1 MTKGKKIISAFLSV
15 CIVAVPVATGII
27 SANAESVESLQQR
40 IEELDNKNK
49 EYQQILDSAQ
59 DDIAEKEEYN
69 DALVSKIENL
79 DEKISVTR
87 QSIET
92 YNARITESQGKID
105 QGNAAI
111 EDQVDALC
119 ERLRSIYMAG
129 SASDLEI
136 ILGAKDFSDLID
148 KMTLVKNLSKY
159 DQDLIEDINGQLDV
173 INTEKEQL
181 VSDKAELEK
190 SETSLQADL
199 DELNTLLEENKE
211 TLKDLYTKSDEAQNF
226 LANSGDEKAQLESE
240 IAKYFAEQAAA
251 QAAAQQ
257 QQQSGDSTQSGSTT
271 SQSSDTQSSQ
281 SSGSTE
287 TSDTSDSS
295 SSGGSSSGGSSDYS
309 GGGSVTPASSGYT
322 WPTPGFYYLSSEWN
336 EDRTTYN
343 HGAIDIAGGGI
354 MGATVVAAASG
365 TVAYTNTYCPHN
377 WGKSGSCG
385 CGGGYG
391 KYVWIDHGNG
401 KETIYAH
408 LSSVSVSPGQYVSAG
423 QVVGYVGS
431 TGYSTGPHL
440 HFECRYNG
448 VKYNPM
454 TEF

>member
-1 MTKGKKIISAFLSV
+1 MTKIKKILSAFLCV
-15 CIVAVPVATGII
+15 CIVAVPVTAGVV
-27 SANAESVESLQQR
+27 SANAEDVESLQQKL
-40 IEELDNKNK
+40 EELDSKNK
-49 EYQQILDSAQ
+49 EYQKILDSAQ
-59 DDIAEKEEYN
+59 NDISKQEEYN
-69 DALVSKIENL
+69 NTLASKIENL

-87 QSIET
+87 ESIDGL
-92 YNARITESQGKID
+92 NKKITDSQAKIT
-105 QGNAAI
+105 QGNKDI

-119 ERLRSIYMAG
+119 ERLRAIYMAG

-136 ILGAKDFSDLID
+136 ILGAKDFSDMID

-159 DQDLIEDINGQLDV
+159 DQELIDNVNSKLEV
-173 INTEKEQL
+173 INKEKDEL
-181 VSDKAELEK
+181 ETNKAELEK
-190 SETSLQADL
+190 SETSLKTDL
-199 DELNTLLEENKE
+199 DDLNQTLEENKE
-211 TLKDLYTKSDEAQNF
+211 ILKDLYVKTDEAKNF
-226 LANSGDEKAQLESE
+226 LANSDNKKAQIESE
-240 IAKYFAEQAAA
+240 IAKYYAEQAAA
-251 QAAAQQ
+251 QAKQQ
-257 QQQSGDSTQSGSTT
+257 QQA
-271 SQSSDTQSSQ
+271 QSSASAQTDTS
-281 SSGSTE
+281 
-287 TSDTSDSS
+287 TSDDSSSDDSSSDYTPTPSPSPSVNPS
-295 SSGGSSSGGSSDYS
+295 SSGGY
-309 GGGSVTPASSGYT
+309 V
-322 WPTPGFYYLSSEWN
+322 WPTPGFYYLSSLWN

-377 WGKSGSCG
+377 WGKSSSCG

-408 LSSVSVSPGQYVSAG
+408 LSSVAVSPGQHVAAG
-423 QVVGYVGS
+423 QTVGFVGS

>member
-1 MTKGKKIISAFLSV
+1 MTKVKKIISALLCV
-15 CIVAVPVATGII
+15 CVIAAPVTAGVA
-27 SANAESVESLQQR
+27 SAGAESVESLRQR
-40 IEELDNKNK
+40 LDELDEKNK
-49 EYQQILDSAQ
+49 EYQKVLDSAQ
-59 DDIAEKEEYN
+59 GDIAEKEEYN
-69 DALVSKIENL
+69 NALVSKIENL

-87 QSIET
+87 ESISGLNEKI
-92 YNARITESQGKID
+92 ADSQAKIQ
-105 QGNAAI
+105 QGNTEI
-111 EDQVDALC
+111 EEQLDALC
-119 ERLRSIYMAG
+119 ERLRAIYMAG

-159 DQDLIEDINGQLDV
+159 DQELIDEVNGKLDV
-173 INTEKEQL
+173 INAEKATMEQ
-181 VSDKAELEK
+181 DKADLEK
-190 SETSLQADL
+190 NEESLKSDL
-199 DELNTLLEENKE
+199 NELNTTLEENKE
-211 TLKDLYTKSDEAQNF
+211 ILKDLYTKTDEAKSF
-226 LANSGDEKAQLESE
+226 LANSGDEKAQIESE

-257 QQQSGDSTQSGSTT
+257 KQ
-271 SQSSDTQSSQ
+271 QSSQ
-281 SSGSTE
+281 SSSQSSSNSSSNSQSSE
-287 TSDTSDSS
+287 SS
-295 SSGGSSSGGSSDYS
+295 SSESSDTDDSSSGGSSDNS

-343 HGAIDIAGGGI
+343 HGAIDIAGAGI

-365 TVAYTNTYCPHN
+365 TVAYTNDYCPHN

-391 KYVWIDHGNG
+391 KYVWINHGNG

-408 LSSVSVSPGQYVSAG
+408 LSSLAVSSGQYVTAG
-423 QVVGYVGS
+423 QVIGYVGS

>member
-1 MTKGKKIISAFLSV
+1 MTKAKKILCAMLSV
-15 CIVAVPVATGII
+15 CIIAAPVTAGVA
-27 SANAESVESLQQR
+27 SASAENVESLQQR
-40 IEELDNKNK
+40 LQDLDSKNK
-49 EYQQILDSAQ
+49 EYQKVLDSAQ
-59 DDIAEKEEYN
+59 NDISEKEKYN
-69 DALVSKIENL
+69 EALTSKIENL

-87 QSIET
+87 ESIAEL
-92 YNARITESQGKID
+92 NDKISESQKKIN
-105 QGNAAI
+105 QGNGEI
-111 EDQVDALC
+111 ESQLDALC
-119 ERLRSIYMAG
+119 ERLRAIYMAG

-136 ILGAKDFSDLID
+136 ILGAKDFTDLVD

-159 DQDLIEDINGQLDV
+159 DQELIDNVNSKLDV
-173 INTEKEQL
+173 INNEKVTLEQNKKEL
-181 VSDKAELEK
+181 VENEASLKTDLEDLNK
-190 SETSLQADL
+190 TLET
-199 DELNTLLEENKE
+199 NKE
-211 TLKDLYTKSDEAQNF
+211 VLKDLYTKTDEAKDF
-226 LANSGDEKAQLESE
+226 LKNSGDEKAQIESE

-251 QAAAQQ
+251 QAKQQ
-257 QQQSGDSTQSGSTT
+257 QQQAQNN
-271 SQSSDTQSSQ
+271 SSQ
-281 SSGSTE
+281 SS
-287 TSDTSDSS
+287 SS
-295 SSGGSSSGGSSDYS
+295 SSSSTTDDEDDYVPAPSPTPVVPTPS
-309 GGGSVTPASSGYT
+309 GGGYV

-354 MGATVVAAASG
+354 YGATVVAAASG
-365 TVAYTNTYCPHN
+365 TVAYTNTYCPHDY
-377 WGKSGSCG
+377 GKYSSCG

-408 LSSVSVSPGQYVSAG
+408 LSSVAVSPGQYVSAG
-423 QVVGYVGS
+423 QTVGYVGS

>member
-1 MTKGKKIISAFLSV
+1 MTKAKKVLCALLSV
-15 CIVAVPVATGII
+15 CIIAAPVTAGIA
-27 SANAESVESLQQR
+27 SASAENVESLQQR
-40 IEELDNKNK
+40 LQDLDSKNK
-49 EYQQILDSAQ
+49 EYQKVLDSAQ
-59 DDIAEKEEYN
+59 NDISEKEKYN
-69 DALVSKIENL
+69 EALTNKIENL

-87 QSIET
+87 ESIDKLNGE
-92 YNARITESQGKID
+92 ITESQKKID
-105 QGNAAI
+105 QGNSEI
-111 EDQVDALC
+111 ESQLDALC
-119 ERLRSIYMAG
+119 ERLRAIYMAG

-136 ILGAKDFSDLID
+136 ILGAKDFTDLVD

-159 DQDLIEDINGQLDV
+159 DQELIDTVNSKLEV
-173 INTEKEQL
+173 INKEKETL
-181 VSDKAELEK
+181 EKNKAELVK
-190 SETSLQADL
+190 NETSLKTDL
-199 DELNTLLEENKE
+199 DDLNKTFEENKE
-211 TLKDLYTKSDEAQNF
+211 VLQDLYAKTDEAKNF
-226 LANSGDEKAQLESE
+226 LKNSDNEKAQIESE

-251 QAAAQQ
+251 QAKQQAQNN
-257 QQQSGDSTQSGSTT
+257 
-271 SQSSDTQSSQ
+271 SSQ
-281 SSGSTE
+281 NSSGSSNS
-287 TSDTSDSS
+287 SDDDDDDYTPAPSPTPSVTPS
-295 SSGGSSSGGSSDYS
+295 SSGGY
-309 GGGSVTPASSGYT
+309 V

-354 MGATVVAAASG
+354 YGAKVVAAASG
-365 TVAYTNTYCPHN
+365 TVAYTNTYCPHDY
-377 WGKSGSCG
+377 GKSSSCG

-423 QVVGYVGS
+423 QVVGYVGT

>member
-1 MTKGKKIISAFLSV
+1 MTKIKKILSAFLCV
-15 CIVAVPVATGII
+15 CIIAVPVTAGIV
-27 SANAESVESLQQR
+27 SANAESVESLQQKL
-40 IEELDNKNK
+40 EELDSKNK
-49 EYQQILDSAQ
+49 EYQKVLNSVQN
-59 DDIAEKEEYN
+59 DISEKEKYN
-69 DALVSKIENL
+69 DTLVSKIENL

-87 QSIET
+87 ESIDAL
-92 YNARITESQGKID
+92 NKKITDSQAKIT
-105 QGNAAI
+105 QGNNEI

-119 ERLRSIYMAG
+119 ERLRAIYMAG

-148 KMTLVKNLSKY
+148 KMTLVKSLSKY
-159 DQDLIEDINGQLDV
+159 DQELIDKVNAKLDV
-173 INTEKEQL
+173 INKEKAEL
-181 VSDKAELEK
+181 EINKAELEK
-190 SETSLQADL
+190 NETSLKTDL
-199 DELNTLLEENKE
+199 DDLNRTLEENKE
-211 TLKDLYTKSDEAQNF
+211 VLKGLYTKNDEAKNF
-226 LANSGDEKAQLESE
+226 LANSDDKKAQIESE

-251 QAAAQQ
+251 QAK
-257 QQQSGDSTQSGSTT
+257 QQSQSNS
-271 SQSSDTQSSQ
+271 SQNSSNTNNNSSSSQ
-281 SSGSTE
+281 SESEEEYNYTPPAPSP
-287 TSDTSDSS
+287 SPSPAP
-295 SSGGSSSGGSSDYS
+295 S
-309 GGGSVTPASSGYT
+309 GGGYV

-365 TVAYTNTYCPHN
+365 TVAYVNTYCPHN

-408 LSSVSVSPGQYVSAG
+408 LSSVAVNQGQYVAAG
-423 QVVGYVGS
+423 QTVGFVGS

-454 TEF
+454 TEY

>member
-1 MTKGKKIISAFLSV
+1 MTKIKKLLSAFLCV
-15 CIVAVPVATGII
+15 CIIAVPVTAGIA

-40 IEELDNKNK
+40 LEELDSKNK
-49 EYQQILDSAQ
+49 EYQKILNSAQ
-59 DDIAEKEEYN
+59 NDISKQEEYN
-69 DALVSKIENL
+69 DTLVSKIENL

-87 QSIET
+87 ESIDDL
-92 YNARITESQGKID
+92 NKKIADSQAKIN
-105 QGNAAI
+105 QGNKDI

-119 ERLRSIYMAG
+119 ERLRAIYMAG

-159 DQDLIEDINGQLDV
+159 DQELIDKVNAKLDV
-173 INTEKEQL
+173 INKEKTELETN
-181 VSDKAELEK
+181 KAELEK
-190 SETSLQADL
+190 NEATLKTDL
-199 DELNTLLEENKE
+199 DDLNKTLEENKE
-211 TLKDLYTKSDEAQNF
+211 VLKDLYIKTDEAKNF
-226 LANSGDEKAQLESE
+226 LANSNNEKAQIESE
-240 IAKYFAEQAAA
+240 IAKYFAEQAEA
-251 QAAAQQ
+251 QAKQQ
-257 QQQSGDSTQSGSTT
+257 QQAQGN
-271 SQSSDTQSSQ
+271 SSAQNDASSN
-281 SSGSTE
+281 
-287 TSDTSDSS
+287 SDTSSDSSDDYVPAPAPAPSVAPS
-295 SSGGSSSGGSSDYS
+295 SSGGY
-309 GGGSVTPASSGYT
+309 V
-322 WPTPGFYYLSSEWN
+322 WPTPGFYYLSSLWN

-343 HGAIDIAGGGI
+343 HGAIDIAGAGI

-365 TVAYTNTYCPHN
+365 TVAYVNTYCPHN
-377 WGKSGSCG
+377 WGKSASCG
-385 CGGGYG
+385 CGGGFG

-408 LSSVSVSPGQYVSAG
+408 LSSVAVSQGQHVAAG
-423 QVVGYVGS
+423 QTVGFVGS

>member
-1 MTKGKKIISAFLSV
+1 MTKAKKVLCALLSV
-15 CIVAVPVATGII
+15 CIIAAPVTAGIA
-27 SANAESVESLQQR
+27 SASAENVESLQQR
-40 IEELDNKNK
+40 LQDLDSKNK
-49 EYQQILDSAQ
+49 EYQKVLDSAQ
-59 DDIAEKEEYN
+59 SDISKKEKYDE
-69 DALVSKIENL
+69 ALTNKIENL

-87 QSIET
+87 ESIAEL
-92 YNARITESQGKID
+92 NDKISESQKKIN
-105 QGNAAI
+105 QGNGEI
-111 EDQVDALC
+111 ESQLDALC
-119 ERLRSIYMAG
+119 ERLRAIYMAG

-136 ILGAKDFSDLID
+136 ILGAKDFTDLVD

-159 DQDLIEDINGQLDV
+159 DQELIDNVNNKLDV
-173 INTEKEQL
+173 INKEK
-181 VSDKAELEK
+181 VS
-190 SETSLQADL
+190 
-199 DELNTLLEENKE
+199 LEENKKKLVENEASLKTDLEDLNKTLE
-211 TLKDLYTKSDEAQNF
+211 TNKEVLQDLYAKTDEAKDF
-226 LANSGDEKAQLESE
+226 LKNSGDEKAQIESE

-251 QAAAQQ
+251 QAKQQ
-257 QQQSGDSTQSGSTT
+257 QQAQNN
-271 SQSSDTQSSQ
+271 SSNSSSN
-281 SSGSTE
+281 SSS
-287 TSDTSDSS
+287 TSDDDEDDYVPTPTPTPSVTPS
-295 SSGGSSSGGSSDYS
+295 SSGGY
-309 GGGSVTPASSGYT
+309 V

-354 MGATVVAAASG
+354 YGATVVAASSG
-365 TVAYTNTYCPHN
+365 TVAYTNTYCPHDY
-377 WGKSGSCG
+377 GKYSSCG

-408 LSSVSVSPGQYVSAG
+408 LSSVAVSPGQSVSAG